1 MRLLG
6 DVPVEGA
13 ARHGARVALIFRE
26 QTMTYAELAQR
37 VTLLAQG
44 LESLEIRPGDRIALL
59 LPNCPPFVLGYYAAA
74 TLGAVVVP
82 ANPLLKP
89 AELEYIWGDARIR
102 LVITVPPLLPTVL
115 AARATLPELQY
126 LVSCGDREETP
137 ETHPAANIPGFL
149 TLAELMTAG
158 SAGSARESPD
168 PPLQENDCAVI
179 IYTSGTTGRPK
190 GAMLSH
196 KNLIRN
202 VEQLLGALEF
212 YPDDC
217 FFTALPLFH
226 SFAGTVCM
234 NTVLYIGCASVL
246 TE

>member
-89 AELEYIWGDARIR
+89 AELEYIWGDADVR
-102 LVITVPPLLPTVL
+102 LVLTVPQLLPGVE
-115 AARATLPELQY
+115 AARKGLSGLRHV
-126 LVSCGDREETP
+126 VSILGREE
-137 ETHPAANIPGFL
+137 
-149 TLAELMTAG
+149 LAEPALAD
-158 SAGSARESPD
+158 A
-168 PPLQENDCAVI
+168 I
-179 IYTSGTTGRPK
+179 TG
-190 GAMLSH
+190 
-196 KNLIRN
+196 
-202 VEQLLGALEF
+202 
-212 YPDDC
+212 
-217 FFTALPLFH
+217 
-226 SFAGTVCM
+226 
-234 NTVLYIGCASVL
+234 
-246 TE
+246 